1 LNEVSNQ
8 SAIKAF
14 PNPGSDF
21 LRFEMEL
28 NLSGNIY
35 MYDISGRLVNSQP
48 VSNSNNLVNTAQ
60 LESGVYII
68 MFVDQAENRSTGK
81 WIKE

>member
-1 LNEVSNQ
+1 
-8 SAIKAF
+8 
-14 PNPGSDF
+14 
-21 LRFEMEL
+21 
-28 NLSGNIY
+28 

-68 MFVDQAENRSTGK
+68 MFVDQAGNRSTGK

>member
-14 PNPGSDF
+14 PNPGNDF
-21 LRFEMEL
+21 LRFETEL
-28 NLSGNIY
+28 NLSGIIY
-35 MYDISGRLVNSQP
+35 MYDISGRMVISQP
-48 VSNSNNLVNTAQ
+48 VSNSNNIVTTAQ
-60 LESGVYII
+60 LDSGVYLIS
-68 MFVDQAENRSTGK
+68 FVDQAGNRSTGK